1 MKVRNIKKKI
11 VIYIIVIIGLIWT
24 LFPIFWMVRTAL
36 APDDLIYDTS
46 QGLIPSR
53 LTTAHFK
60 KLIFE
65 TNFLMFIRNS
75 LQVTLA
81 ATAVSLVISVFTSY
95 CLARLRFPGRLFYSR
110 SIMISYLLPS
120 AVLFIPMYILV
131 SRIGLANNK
140 WGLVVIYPTFIV
152 PYCCYMLTSYFR
164 AIPYALEEASSIDG
178 CSRIQTIIR
187 IVLPIAAPGIAVVA
201 TFSFTMSWNEF
212 LYALVVTTSPSQ
224 LTAIVGINSFKF
236 ADSFLWGLL
245 MSSSVIASLPA
256 IILYLFTQSRLM
268 GQWSQGGVKG

>member
-1 MKVRNIKKKI
+1 MKIHEVRKKTI
-11 VIYIIVIIGLIWT
+11 VYIVVIIGLIWT
-24 LFPIFWMVRTAL
+24 LFPVFWMLRTSL
-36 APDDLIYDTS
+36 VPNDLLYDTK
-46 QGLIPSR
+46 QGIIPPR
-53 LTTAHFK
+53 LTMSHYKQLVTT
-60 KLIFE
+60 
-65 TNFLMFIRNS
+65 TNFLLFVRNS
-75 LQVTLA
+75 LIVTVS

-95 CLARLRFPGRLFYSR
+95 CLARLRFPGRMFYSR
-110 SIMISYLLPS
+110 SIMISYLLPA

-178 CSRIQTIIR
+178 CTRFQTIIR

-245 MSSSVIASLPA
+245 MSSSVIASIPA
-256 IILYLFTQSRLM
+256 IVLYLFTQSRLM
-268 GQWSQGGVKG
+268 GQWSEGSVK

>member
-1 MKVRNIKKKI
+1 MKIHNIKKKI
-11 VIYIIVIIGLIWT
+11 LVYSIVIIGLIWT
-24 LFPIFWMVRTAL
+24 LFPIFWMLRTSL
-36 APDDLIYDTS
+36 VPNDLLYDTK
-46 QGLIPSR
+46 QGIIPPR
-53 LTTAHFK
+53 FTLDHYK
-60 KLIFE
+60 QLIFK
-65 TNFLMFIRNS
+65 TNYLLFVRNS
-75 LQVTLA
+75 VIVTLS

-95 CLARLRFPGRLFYSR
+95 CLARLKFPGRIFYSR

-164 AIPYALEEASSIDG
+164 AIPFALEEASSIDG
-178 CSRIQTIIR
+178 CTRIQTIMK

-201 TFSFTMSWNEF
+201 TFSFTMAWNEF

-236 ADSFLWGLL
+236 SDSFLWGLL
-245 MSSSVIASLPA
+245 MSSSVIASIPA

-268 GQWSQGGVKG
+268 GQWSQGSVK

>member
-1 MKVRNIKKKI
+1 MKVRNIKKKAL
-11 VIYIIVIIGLIWT
+11 IYFIVIIGLIWT
-24 LFPIFWMVRTAL
+24 LFPIFWMLRTSL
-36 APDDLIYDTS
+36 VPDDLLYDTT
-46 QGLIPSR
+46 QGIIPPR
-53 LTTAHFK
+53 ITLANFQ
-60 KLIFE
+60 KLIF
-65 TNFLMFIRNS
+65 TTDFLMFVKNS
-75 LQVTLA
+75 LVVTLA
-81 ATAVSLVISVFTSY
+81 STAVSLVISVFTSY
-95 CLARLRFPGRLFYSR
+95 CLARLRFPGRIFYSR

-178 CSRIQTIIR
+178 CTRIQTIIK

-245 MSSSVIASLPA
+245 MSSSVIASVPA

>member
-1 MKVRNIKKKI
+1 M
-11 VIYIIVIIGLIWT
+11 L
-24 LFPIFWMVRTAL
+24 RTSL
-36 APDDLIYDTS
+36 VPDDLLYDTT
-46 QGLIPSR
+46 QGIIPPR
-53 LTTAHFK
+53 ITLANFQ
-60 KLIFE
+60 KLIF
-65 TNFLMFIRNS
+65 TTDFLMFVKNS
-75 LQVTLA
+75 LVVTLA
-81 ATAVSLVISVFTSY
+81 STAVSLVISVFTSY
-95 CLARLRFPGRLFYSR
+95 CLARLRFPGRIFYSR

-178 CSRIQTIIR
+178 CTRIQTIIK

-245 MSSSVIASLPA
+245 MSSSVIASVPA